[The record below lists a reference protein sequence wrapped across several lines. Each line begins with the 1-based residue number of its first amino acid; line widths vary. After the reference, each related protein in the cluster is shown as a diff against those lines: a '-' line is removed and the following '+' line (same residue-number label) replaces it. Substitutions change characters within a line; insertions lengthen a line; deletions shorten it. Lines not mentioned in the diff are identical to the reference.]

1 MIINLAD
8 QVVAGNDGISPT
20 VDRIVTIRAGSD
32 MLADLPSGATGA
44 IGRVKLVKLANGP
57 TGPFMPRPK
66 ESKR

>member
-8 QVVAGNDGISPT
+8 QVLSGNDGISPT
-20 VDRIVTIRAGSD
+20 GDRIVTIRAGSD